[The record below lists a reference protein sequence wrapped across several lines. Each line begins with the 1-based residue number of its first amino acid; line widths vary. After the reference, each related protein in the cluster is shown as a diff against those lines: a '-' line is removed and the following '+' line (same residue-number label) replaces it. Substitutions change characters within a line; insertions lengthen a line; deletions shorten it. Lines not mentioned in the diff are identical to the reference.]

1 MNGAIFIS
9 ICTVDM
15 KNEIWIKIKDF
26 FGHPEQIII
35 ALVIVVF
42 IISKV
47 GLKLEYLSVT
57 DIIKNHINCF
67 RNSNNKRIMVIP
79 ILNYMIVP
87 LMMGFAA
94 ALLKIIDSDMIN
106 IITIIVSI
114 LTSML
119 FTVLGMIIDMKS
131 KINDNPNYFS
141 TEAEISKRSLIE
153 TYYTIMFEILV
164 SVVLLVLCL
173 FNVFTQMF
181 GTIQSFLIYS
191 LTFLLIINLM
201 MIIKRIFRV
210 IDIDMTK

>member
-1 MNGAIFIS
+1 MNNNIFITVCTAS
-9 ICTVDM
+9 IESGVEAGV
-15 KNEIWIKIKDF
+15 KSHLQRPEII
-26 FGHPEQIII
+26 III
-35 ALVIVVF
+35 AVIAF
-42 IISKV
+42 CAISKF
-47 GLKLEYLSVT
+47 GLKIGYLSIK
-57 DIIKNHINCF
+57 DIIKNHIDCF
-67 RNSNNKRIMVIP
+67 RNSGNGKI
-79 ILNYMIVP
+79 MIVP
-87 LMMGFAA
+87 VIDYLVIPFMIGLAA
-94 ALLKIIDSDMIN
+94 ALIKVIDSDMIN

-119 FTVLGMIIDMKS
+119 FTLLGMIIDMKS

-141 TEAEISKRSLIE
+141 TESEISKRSLIE

-201 MIIKRIFRV
+201 LIIKRIFRV